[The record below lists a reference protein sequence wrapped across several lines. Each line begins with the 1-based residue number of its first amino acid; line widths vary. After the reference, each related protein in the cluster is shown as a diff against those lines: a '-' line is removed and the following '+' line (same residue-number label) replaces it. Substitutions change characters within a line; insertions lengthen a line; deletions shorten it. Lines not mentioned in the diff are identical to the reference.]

1 MATIQTEGL
10 DHFAVTVSDL
20 ERSERFYRDVLGLQ
34 RVFADEWAE
43 PVMMMTSTGSGVA
56 LFHAEPGPPGERPP
70 VRVVH
75 VAFRVDRA
83 MFAVARQVLVEVGL
97 EPEFEDH
104 GVAHSIYFPDPDG
117 HRLELTTYEV

>member
-1 MATIQTEGL
+1 MATIRTQGL
-10 DHFAVTVSDL
+10 DHFAVTVRDL
-20 ERSERFYRDVLGLQ
+20 ERSERFYRDVLGLE

-43 PVMMMTSTGSGVA
+43 PVMMMTAAGSGVA
-56 LFHAEPGPPGERPP
+56 LFQAEPGPPGERQP

-83 MFAVARQVLVEVGL
+83 MFDLARQVLPDVGL
-97 EPEFEDH
+97 EPQFEDH

>member
-1 MATIQTEGL
+1 VATIRTQGL
-10 DHFAVTVSDL
+10 DHFAVTVRDL
-20 ERSERFYRDVLGLQ
+20 ERSERFYRDVLGLE
-34 RVFADEWAE
+34 RVFADEWVE
-43 PVMMMTSTGSGVA
+43 PVMMTATTGSGVA
-56 LFHAEPGPPGERPP
+56 LFQAEAGPPGARPP

-75 VAFRVDRA
+75 VAFRVERS
-83 MFAVARQVLVEVGL
+83 MFDLAREVLAELGL

>member
-1 MATIQTEGL
+1 MGPIRTLGL
-10 DHFAVTVSDL
+10 DHFAVTVADL
-20 ERSERFYRDVLGLQ
+20 ERSERFYRDVLGLE
-34 RVFADEWAE
+34 RVFAEEWAE
-43 PVMMMTSTGSGVA
+43 RVMMMAPTGSGVA
-56 LFHAEPGPPGERPP
+56 LFQAEPGSSGERPP

-83 MFAVARQVLVEVGL
+83 MFDLAREVLGEIGL
-97 EPEFEDH
+97 SPEFEDH

>member
-1 MATIQTEGL
+1 MATIRTQGL
-10 DHFAVTVSDL
+10 DHFAVTVRDL
-20 ERSERFYRDVLGLQ
+20 ARSERFYRDVLGLE

-43 PVMMMTSTGSGVA
+43 PVMMMTAAGSGVA
-56 LFHAEPGPPGERPP
+56 LFQAEPGPLGERQP

-83 MFAVARQVLVEVGL
+83 MFDLARQVLPDVGL
-97 EPEFEDH
+97 EPQFEDH
-104 GVAHSIYFPDPDG
+104 GVAHSIYFHDPDG